1 LYKILSRECIR
12 NRCGKY
18 VVEFSIPW
26 PKNART
32 VHLLMDLSSWM
43 PGLFPLTKIG
53 SRGYIRLRLWE
64 GVYLYA
70 FMVNLNELMVDPEND
85 FFIKGLKVHYLNKT
99 VDASIARVGVDEIV
113 EVLMKSK
120 DMNELIAHIEYD
132 QAYVS
137 KLGDYWNVRIRLPK
151 DYVHNVYLDYRCGAK
166 DGVMEMEKV
175 HSDDIFDY
183 YECLILCNDNLSYRF
198 RFVLKGKRKTVYYG
212 YKGIGNME
220 YLNLRIN
227 EVNSLINNE
236 LLGNVVL
243 EASLEDIMDRC
254 DDVINSLKYLFI
266 DYVFVR
272 LPPVTIIKPEEMIKV
287 DNGIAPD
294 IVDSIELLMQKG
306 YKVLIEIPL
315 TYVSPCFNGFIDVIE
330 RGVKSKYW
338 DWFLIFDESLGKG
351 LSSGKLTHSIKGSCY
366 MVYEILKELANFN
379 SVAFEDR
386 ATSLLRL
393 NVESPR
399 VLRIIEETVK
409 FWTKLG
415 VTGLVIK
422 KCFTIPQHLIN
433 AIVTTAKDINPNIM
447 VFGESLGNPSYLA
460 NETLLDGIIDNYLGN
475 SIASLITGT
484 LTCREFCRITSHNY
498 ILKPFIKNIT
508 TYPALPKE
516 VGCGVLDETEMKLL
530 YLLVTALTGII
541 PIRFTDI
548 ISCGKKFRKYIR
560 SLVKLTKTLDV
571 MRLGKITVKC
581 INKNVLIVK
590 RALLNEVV
598 HILLNLSRVR
608 VNVDLNMLHMMHSKP
623 YRNLIDMSKVKGTV
637 KLNPKSGIIIK
648 DL

>member
-1 LYKILSRECIR
+1 MYKILGRECTK

-18 VVEFSIPW
+18 IVEFSIPW
-26 PKNART
+26 PKNAKT

-70 FMVNLNELMVDPEND
+70 FMVNLNELIVDPEND
-85 FFIKGLKVHYLNKT
+85 LFIKGLKVHYLNKT

-113 EVLMKSK
+113 EVLMKGR
-120 DMNELIAHIEYD
+120 DADELITHIEYD
-132 QAYVS
+132 QVYVS
-137 KLGDYWNVRIRLPK
+137 KLGSYWNIRIRLPK
-151 DYVHNVYLDYRCGAK
+151 DYVQNVYLNYRCGIRN
-166 DGVMEMEKV
+166 GITEMEKV

-198 RFVLKGKRKTVYYG
+198 ESVLRNKHKKVFYG
-212 YKGIGNME
+212 YKGIDDME
-220 YLNLRIN
+220 YLNLRAN

-243 EASLEDIMDRC
+243 EVSLGDIMDRC
-254 DDVINSLKYLFI
+254 GDVISSLKYLSI
-266 DYVFVR
+266 DYVFVK
-272 LPPVTIIKPEEMIKV
+272 LPPVTIIKPEEMIKA
-287 DNGIAPD
+287 DDGIAPD
-294 IVDSIELLMQKG
+294 IVDSIGLLMQRG

-330 RGVKSKYW
+330 RGVESKYW

-351 LSSGKLTHSIKGSCY
+351 LSSGKLMHSIKGSCY

-393 NVESPR
+393 NVESPK
-399 VLRIIEETVK
+399 VLKVIEETVK
-409 FWTKLG
+409 FWIKLG
-415 VTGLVIK
+415 ITGLVIK
-422 KCFTIPQHLIN
+422 KCFTIPQYLIN
-433 AIVTTAKDINPNIM
+433 AIVTTAKDINPSI
-447 VFGESLGNPSYLA
+447 VIFGESLGNPYYLA

-484 LTCREFCRITSHNY
+484 STCKEFCRVVSYNY
-498 ILKPFIKNIT
+498 ILKPFTKNIT

-530 YLLVTALTGII
+530 YLLTTSLTGII
-541 PIRFTDI
+541 PIRFTDV
-548 ISCGKKFRKYIR
+548 ISCSKKFRKYIR
-560 SLVKLTKTLDV
+560 SLVKLIKTLDV
-571 MRLGKITVKC
+571 MKLGRITVKC
-581 INKNVLIVK
+581 IDRNVLIIK
-590 RALLNEVV
+590 RTLLNEAV
-598 HILLNLSRVR
+598 HTLLNLSRTR
-608 VNVDLNMLHMMHSKP
+608 VNVDLNKLHMGHSKS
-623 YRNLIDMSKVKGTV
+623 YRNLIDMSKVRDTV
-637 KLNPKSGIIIK
+637 KLNPKSGAIIK
-648 DL
+648 GL